1 MFKYLLNC
9 LLLLGVVSSSFGARL
24 ATSGTTLTYNGEQ
37 VYLNGVN
44 IAWNNYGYDFG
55 NGQYDGT
62 LDEWLTEIG
71 TAGGNAVRIWV
82 HVEGYSSPA
91 FGSDGTVTGCD
102 STGTFIDDVT
112 RFLNTAQENNILVIF
127 TLWNGAYVTNQ
138 NEVQLFLDDTK
149 LESYIDNCFQ
159 EFASSVAGHP
169 ALGAWESINEPEGS
183 VQVTS
188 NSDPCYDTSFLQG
201 SGAGWTGNNIPME
214 RFLHFIGRINQ
225 AAHEFD
231 PTGLVTLGSWSHI
244 PQSDAFSNT
253 HNYYT
258 DACLNEAAGGSGA
271 QLDFYQMHSYDWN
284 GQWGDNAPFTVK
296 ASDYQLDKPLL
307 IGEYSSACAAGTS
320 LTDLIEYGYSNGYVG
335 TLDWHWAATGD
346 CSDTRDAQRSS
357 LSYLSGRTENG
368 VVDFTVA

>member
-1 MFKYLLNC
+1 MILVMDNMMALWMS
-9 LLLLGVVSSSFGARL
+9 GSTRL
-24 ATSGTTLTYNGEQ
+24 ALQEGMLSMRNSVLKILRDKFHKG
-37 VYLNGVN
+37 
-44 IAWNNYGYDFG
+44 
-55 NGQYDGT
+55 
-62 LDEWLTEIG
+62 
-71 TAGGNAVRIWV
+71 IWV

-159 EFASSVAGHP
+159 
-169 ALGAWESINEPEGS
+169 
-183 VQVTS
+183 VTS
-188 NSDPCYDTSFLQG
+188 DSDPCYNTTLLQG
-201 SGAGWTGNNIPME
+201 SGAGWTGVNIPME
-214 RFLHFIGRINQ
+214 RVLHFIGRINQ

-231 PTGLVTLGSWSHI
+231 PTGIVTLGSWSKSM
-244 PQSDAFSNT
+244 P
-253 HNYYT
+253 
-258 DACLNEAAGGSGA
+258 L
-271 QLDFYQMHSYDWN
+271 
-284 GQWGDNAPFTVK
+284 VK

-335 TLDWHWAATGD
+335 TLDWHWAESGG
-346 CSDTRDAQRSS
+346 CSDTRDAQTSS

-368 VVDFTVA
+368 VVDITVA

>member
-9 LLLLGVVSSSFGARL
+9 LLLLGVVSSSLGARL

-62 LDEWLTEIG
+62 LDEWLNDIG

-183 VQVTS
+183 VLVTS
-188 NSDPCYDTSFLQG
+188 DSDPCYDTSLLEG
-201 SGAGWTGNNIPME
+201 SGAGWTVI
-214 RFLHFIGRINQ
+214 LHFIGRINQ

-231 PTGLVTLGSWSHI
+231 PTGLVTDPWILERIFQLSQLLQTPTPHSLHT
-244 PQSDAFSNT
+244 QST
-253 HNYYT
+253 HAT
-258 DACLNEAAGGSGA
+258 PAALARRLN
-271 QLDFYQMHSYDWN
+271 LTFYNCHTYDWN
-284 GQWGDNAPFTVK
+284 GQWSENDPFTVK

-335 TLDWHWAATGD
+335 TLDWHWAATGG